1 MAVQNKPAAE
11 IDITVD
17 MVRELLTE
25 QMPDLAH
32 LDIVSGPCGWDNCL
46 FRVGS
51 SFAARLPRR
60 QMGAMLVEAE
70 QRWLPLLAP
79 SLPLPIA
86 APVRSGVA
94 NQRFPWSW
102 SLVPWFEGDIAAR
115 AELSDPGE
123 GAQTIGA
130 FCAALHTPAP
140 PDAPVNPYR
149 GIALE
154 DRTEAFAN
162 YRPQVADVVDLDA
175 VDRAW
180 QRCVEAPAFEG
191 EPVWLHGDLH
201 PGNVIVR
208 DGNVAGVI
216 DFGDIGKGDRAT
228 DLAIAFMMFG
238 PTERSRFRAA
248 AGMFEL
254 VDDATWMRARG
265 WALTL
270 GIMHLVHSADGPHH
284 ETIGRRAIN
293 AVLEELR

>member
-1 MAVQNKPAAE
+1 MGIHSKPAAE
-11 IDITVD
+11 VDITIEK
-17 MVRELLTE
+17 VRELLAE

-32 LDIVSGPCGWDNCL
+32 LDIVAGPCGWDNCL

-60 QMGAMLVEAE
+60 EMGAMLVEAE

-86 APVRSGVA
+86 APVRFGVA
-94 NQRFPWSW
+94 NTDFPWSW
-102 SLVPWFEGDIAAR
+102 SLVPWFEGDIAAL
-115 AELSDPGE
+115 AELSDPGAA
-123 GAQTIGA
+123 AQAIGE
-130 FCAALHTPAP
+130 FCAALHRPAP

-149 GIALE
+149 GIPLAG
-154 DRTEAFAN
+154 RVEAFAN
-162 YRPQVADVVDLDA
+162 ARPQVADLLDLKA
-175 VDRAW
+175 VDAAW
-180 QRCVEAPAFEG
+180 QQCVEAPVFDG

-208 DGNVAGVI
+208 DGAVAGVI

-228 DLAIAFMMFG
+228 DFAIAFMRFG
-238 PTERSRFRAA
+238 PRDRDRFRAA
-248 AGMFEL
+248 AGAHEP

-270 GIMHLVHSADGPHH
+270 GIMHLTHSADGPHH
-284 ETIGRRAIN
+284 ETIGRHAIN
-293 AVLEELR
+293 AVLDELS